1 MKRSSVKGGGAGW
14 WGLLLALAG
23 AVVLPVL
30 SPGQNSN
37 AAASEQAIF
46 KPAPDREGEAL
57 PLDATIAGQAQAP
70 ESAMAWWYRSPAS
83 KFWEGL
89 PLGNGRFAA
98 MVYGRVR
105 DEIIPFNDQTL
116 WTGQPYDPVNPQG
129 LKSLPEI
136 RRVALEGKLAEATK
150 LATNL
155 LSYPVPSVQTYQA
168 MARLHVR
175 FEGHDAVED
184 YRRELDMSSAIARVT
199 YRIGDARFSREVF
212 ASCPDQVVVMR
223 VTCDRPGRITLNAGL
238 SSLHKSAVGRVAG
251 PGTLLLEG
259 GVNEP
264 NPEIPSR
271 MKWQGRIRVQAEGG
285 TVRNVSDASGHWV
298 RVEKAD
304 AVTILL
310 AGATNYKNWNELGAD
325 PDARCA
331 SYLDAASA
339 RSFAGLKKRHL
350 DDYQPLFGACALDL
364 GTNAAASQDTTTRL
378 EQLRKG
384 GTDPHFTAQYF
395 QYGRYLLLAG
405 SRPGTLAF
413 NNHNMWLDDLQG
425 RWRGRWTLN
434 INLQECYW
442 PAESANLAET
452 TDGLLT
458 FIENLAAAGRRTAQ
472 DLYGCRGWCAHHG
485 TDLWMNTTVT
495 DGITWGMTP
504 LMGAWLVQSLWEH
517 YRFDPDPKYLA
528 RIYPLLKGA
537 AEFGVDYLVEE
548 PSHKWLAT
556 CPSASPENSFL
567 LADRRQNALCAG
579 PALDSELLRDLFHE
593 CIEASEKLGVDADL
607 RGQLQTV
614 LPRLPPLQIGR
625 QGQLLEWLEDYP
637 EAEVQHRHISH
648 LYAAYPSEQITLRGT
663 PELAAAVRRTLERR
677 GDNLGWSAA
686 WKINLYARLGD
697 AASAY
702 RVLRQME
709 TEISIHPSREDSDRV
724 PSMEGN
730 QGIQAYTAGLVE
742 MLCNPRP
749 AKSSC
754 SRPCPK
760 SGRPAPPGGCAR
772 GEGLRWTW
780 RGKTAIFP
788 RRRFGR
794 NMRDHAACAPR
805 RGLPCGKAIR
815 KSRPGGLTPRPSNFP
830 LRPAG
835 IIPLRRKSE
844 RPPLMMI
851 GTNATARAG

>member
-1 MKRSSVKGGGAGW
+1 M
-14 WGLLLALAG
+14 LALAG
-23 AVVLPVL
+23 AVVFPVL
-30 SPGQNSN
+30 APGQNSN
-37 AAASEQAIF
+37 TAAAETTIF

-57 PLDATIAGQAQAP
+57 PLDATIAGQAQPP
-70 ESAMAWWYRSPAS
+70 ESPMAWWYRSPAT

-116 WTGQPYDPVNPQG
+116 WTGHPYDPVNPHG
-129 LKSLPEI
+129 LQSLPEI
-136 RRVALEGKLAEATK
+136 RRLALEGKFAEATK

-175 FEGHDAVED
+175 FEGHDSVED
-184 YRRELDMSSAIARVT
+184 YRRELDMNCAIARVT
-199 YRIGDARFSREVF
+199 YRIGDAHFIREVF
-212 ASCPDQVVVMR
+212 TSYPDQVVVMR
-223 VTCDRPGRITLNAGL
+223 VTCDRPGRITLNASL
-238 SSLHKSAVGRVAG
+238 SSLHKSAVGRVVG

-259 GVNEP
+259 GVSEP
-264 NPEIPSR
+264 NSEIPSR
-271 MKWQGRIRVQAEGG
+271 MKWQGRIRVQADGG
-285 TVRNVSDASGHWV
+285 TVRQVDDASGHSV

-304 AVTILL
+304 TVTILL
-310 AGATNYKNWNELGAD
+310 AGTTNYKNWDELGAD

-331 SYLDAASA
+331 GYLDAAGA
-339 RSFAGLKKRHL
+339 RSFAELKKRHL
-350 DDYQPLFGACALDL
+350 DDYQPLFRACALDL
-364 GTNAAASQDTTTRL
+364 GTNAAASLDTTARL

-384 GTDPHFTAQYF
+384 GTDPRFTAQYF

-452 TDGLLT
+452 TDALLT
-458 FIENLAAAGRRTAQ
+458 FIENLAAAGRRTAKEQ
-472 DLYGCRGWCAHHG
+472 YGCRGWCAHHG
-485 TDLWMNTTVT
+485 TDIWMNTAVT

-528 RIYPLLKGA
+528 KIYPLLKGA
-537 AEFGVDYLVEE
+537 AEFGRDYLVGE
-548 PSHKWLAT
+548 PSHKWLVT

-567 LADRRQNALCAG
+567 PADRRQNALCAG
-579 PALDSELLRDLFHE
+579 PALDSELLRDVFHE
-593 CIEASEKLGVDADL
+593 CIEASEKLGVDEDL
-607 RGQLQTV
+607 RGQLKTV

-648 LYAAYPSEQITLRGT
+648 LYAAYPSDQITLRGT
-663 PELAAAVRRTLERR
+663 PELAAAVRRTIERR

-697 AASAY
+697 AASAC

-742 MLCNPRP
+742 MLVQSQTGEIELLP
-749 AKSSC
+749 AL
-754 SRPCPK
+754 PK
-760 SGRPAPPGGCAR
+760 EWPAGSAR
-772 GEGLRWTW
+772 GLRARGGVTVDVAWKEGKLSSATVRAKYAGPCRLR
-780 RGKTAIFP
+780 TAAPVAVRQGNQEIAARRIDPHTIEFP
-788 RRRFGR
+788 T
-794 NMRDHAACAPR
+794 AAN
-805 RGLPCGKAIR
+805 GYYSI
-815 KSRPGGLTPRPSNFP
+815 TPQ
-830 LRPAG
+830 
-835 IIPLRRKSE
+835 E
-844 RPPLMMI
+844 
-851 GTNATARAG
+851 

>member
-1 MKRSSVKGGGAGW
+1 MNRLPAKGRLLFGCGAW
-14 WGLLLALAG
+14 LALAG
-23 AVVLPVL
+23 TAVSPFISTGQVSNPAPV
-30 SPGQNSN
+30 
-37 AAASEQAIF
+37 EQAAF
-46 KPAPDREGEAL
+46 KPVPDREGAPL
-57 PLDATIAGQAQAP
+57 PADATVTGKAQPP
-70 ESAMAWWYRSPAS
+70 ESAMSWWYRSPAT

-116 WTGQPYDPVNPQG
+116 WTGQPYDPVNPNG

-136 RRVALEGKLAEATK
+136 RRLALAEKFAEATD

-155 LSYPVPSVQTYQA
+155 LSYPVPNVQTYQA

-175 FEGHDAVED
+175 FEGHDTVED
-184 YRRELDMSSAIARVT
+184 YRRELDLDSAIARVT
-199 YRIGDARFSREVF
+199 YRIGDAHFTREVF
-212 ASCPDQVVVMR
+212 ASYPDQIVVMR
-223 VTCDRPGRITLNAGL
+223 VTCDRPGRITLNASL
-238 SSLHKSAVGRVAG
+238 SSLHKSAVGRLAG

-264 NPEIPSR
+264 NAKIPSR
-271 MKWQGRIRVQAEGG
+271 MKWQGRIRVQAQGG
-285 TVRNVSDASGHWV
+285 TMRNVSDASGQSV

-310 AGATNYKNWNELGAD
+310 AGATNYKDWDELGAD

-331 SYLDAASA
+331 GYLEKAGP
-339 RSFAGLKKRHL
+339 RSFAELKKRHL
-350 DDYQPLFGACALDL
+350 DDFQPLFRACALDL
-364 GTNAAASQDTTTRL
+364 GTNAAVSQDTTART

-384 GTDPHFTAQYF
+384 GTDPQFTAQYF

-452 TDGLLT
+452 ADALLAFT
-458 FIENLAAAGRRTAQ
+458 EKLAASGRRTAQ
-472 DLYGCRGWCAHHG
+472 ELYGCRGWCAHHG
-485 TDLWMNTTVT
+485 TDIWMNTTFT
-495 DGITWGMTP
+495 DGTTWGMTP
-504 LMGAWLVQSLWEH
+504 LMGAWLLQSLWEH

-548 PSHKWLAT
+548 PKHKWLVT

-567 LADRRQNALCAG
+567 LTDHRANALCAG

-593 CIEASEKLGVDADL
+593 CIEASEKLGVDGDL
-607 RGQLQTV
+607 RGQLQAV
-614 LPRLPPLQIGR
+614 LLRLPPLQIGP

-648 LYAAYPSEQITLRGT
+648 LYAAYPSDQITLRGA

-702 RVLRQME
+702 RVLHQME
-709 TEISIHPSREDSDRV
+709 TEISIHPSRDDSDRV

-730 QGIQAYTAGLVE
+730 QGIQAWTAGLVE
-742 MLCNPRP
+742 MLVQSHTGEIELLP
-749 AKSSC
+749 AL
-754 SRPCPK
+754 PK
-760 SGRPAPPGGCAR
+760 EWLAGSAR
-772 GEGLRWTW
+772 GLRA
-780 RGKTAIFP
+780 RGGVTVDLAWKEWKLSSATLQTKYAGPCRLRSAVPVKVRQGNQEIAG
-788 RRRFGR
+788 RRLDTQTLEFSAEANGVYS
-794 NMRDHAACAPR
+794 
-805 RGLPCGKAIR
+805 I
-815 KSRPGGLTPRPSNFP
+815 TPQ
-830 LRPAG
+830 
-835 IIPLRRKSE
+835 E
-844 RPPLMMI
+844 
-851 GTNATARAG
+851 